1 MSIGS
6 LTYKEGYLVERV
18 SKNVFIKDLKPKD
31 TVNDLFLLKYLAV
44 MESRDGRS
52 YLNLI
57 LSDSSGDIESRKWT
71 NVESVTKLIAKG
83 DVVRVEGKVNL
94 YQGRYQLI
102 VTQIKKIEEKDQED
116 MSALIPKA
124 ETHPDQMFEEL
135 LKIVREDLDDV
146 YIRDLLEM
154 VLFDPEVTRRLKI
167 WQAGKTIH
175 HAYQSGLLEH
185 VLSCT
190 TLALTL
196 SKHYKVNKNY
206 VVLGAILHDICKIYE
221 LSQGPVVEYSDE
233 GKLVGHLVKS
243 VEIVDHFTSK
253 IKGFPSVLKMHIKH
267 ILLAHHGE
275 YEFGSPKLP
284 QTSEA
289 YLVHLIDFMDSKMG
303 AFESVKHNDLNPG
316 KWTGYIKHL
325 DRLVYKEELP
335 FFKEYLPERESPLKE
350 TPYKGKKNGGKV
362 RNNPPSPKLGSLLS
376 GFKVEEK

>member
-1 MSIGS
+1 
-6 LTYKEGYLVERV
+6 
-18 SKNVFIKDLKPKD
+18 
-31 TVNDLFLLKYLAV
+31 
-44 MESRDGRS
+44 
-52 YLNLI
+52 
-57 LSDSSGDIESRKWT
+57 
-71 NVESVTKLIAKG
+71 
-83 DVVRVEGKVNL
+83 
-94 YQGRYQLI
+94 
-102 VTQIKKIEEKDQED
+102 
-116 MSALIPKA
+116 
-124 ETHPDQMFEEL
+124 
-135 LKIVREDLDDV
+135 
-146 YIRDLLEM
+146 
-154 VLFDPEVTRRLKI
+154 
-167 WQAGKTIH
+167 
-175 HAYQSGLLEH
+175 
-185 VLSCT
+185 
-190 TLALTL
+190 
-196 SKHYKVNKNY
+196 VNKNY